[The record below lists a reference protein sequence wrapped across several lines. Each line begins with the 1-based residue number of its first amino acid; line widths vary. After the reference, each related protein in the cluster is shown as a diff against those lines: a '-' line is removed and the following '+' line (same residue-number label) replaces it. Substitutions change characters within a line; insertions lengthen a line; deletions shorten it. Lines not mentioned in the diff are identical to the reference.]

1 MGLSGRPSI
10 AAYNG
15 NVYVVWNDNSTGNYE
30 VYFADT
36 DGGNSF
42 GKSINLSKNT
52 GRSVFP
58 NIAVSTNNTLY
69 VSWTDNITNARQN
82 QNLHFAKSTDGGNS
96 FIIQPVNLAREDI
109 LGIPAIAASE
119 KTNLYIIWA
128 ANFTGNYIIHF
139 THSTDGGNTFSAPIN
154 LTSRNGQS
162 SSPQIYPSKNG
173 LYMVWTHDSIYF
185 EKSIDGGGTFGD
197 PINLSKNTDRDSY
210 LPYIAASGNN
220 IYAVWTVA
228 SDRNHAIFFTKN
240 IDGGY
245 RFSDPVNLSKNT
257 E

>member
-1 MGLSGRPSI
+1 MKYILQS
-10 AAYNG
+10 
-15 NVYVVWNDNSTGNYE
+15 
-30 VYFADT
+30 T

-109 LGIPAIAASE
+109 LGIPAILHLKKLIYTS
-119 KTNLYIIWA
+119 YGR
-128 ANFTGNYIIHF
+128 NFTGNYIIHF

-197 PINLSKNTDRDSY
+197 PIT
-210 LPYIAASGNN
+210 
-220 IYAVWTVA
+220 
-228 SDRNHAIFFTKN
+228 
-240 IDGGY
+240 
-245 RFSDPVNLSKNT
+245 
-257 E
+257 

>member
-1 MGLSGRPSI
+1 MYPVAAASPLSK
-10 AAYNG
+10 
-15 NVYVVWNDNSTGNYE
+15 NDLYMAWEGNSTGNYE
-30 VYFADT
+30 IYFTKST

-42 GKSINLSKNT
+42 GESINLSKNT
-52 GRSVFP
+52 GRPVLP

-69 VSWTDNITNARQN
+69 VSWTDISNNTMQT

-96 FIIQPVNLAREDI
+96 FSQPVNIAREDV
-109 LGIPAIAASE
+109 LGIPALAASE

-139 THSTDGGNTFSAPIN
+139 THSTDAGNTFSAPVN

-173 LYMVWTHDSIYF
+173 LYMVWTHDSVYF

-197 PINLSKNTDRDSY
+197 PINLSKNTDRNSF

-228 SDRNHAIFFTKN
+228 SDRNHAIFFTKST
-240 IDGGY
+240 DGGY
-245 RFSDPVNLSKNT
+245 TFSDPVNLSKNT